1 MGGNCYEDLS
11 IYFFDKDG
19 KFLVKLLIYW
29 CINLSVLCVD
39 DRNNLYVG
47 DCSKIN
53 IYIYLLDIV
62 IKEYDSFLIEFELK
76 LKVI

>member
-1 MGGNCYEDLS
+1 M
-11 IYFFDKDG
+11 
-19 KFLVKLLIYW
+19 
-29 CINLSVLCVD
+29 CVD